1 MSVSNEELL
10 FNAAESGDLVKV
22 KDLLSKGTGTEYKDG
37 VSKLIIYYYPCYGYI
52 INIDNFIND
61 DEDDH
66 YDVVDDDDDGDHA
79 YECC

>member
-22 KDLLSKGTGTEYKDG
+22 KDLLSKGTGTGYKDW
-37 VSKLIIYYYPCYGYI
+37 VSKLIICYCIHVIFI
-52 INIDNFIND
+52 INIDDEIND